1 MSTVYVKVCLLPLQ
15 ECTDHTYYN
24 PTAKPEDHAEQ
35 LKQLGEKVK
44 VLEHKATEM
53 YSELQELKA
62 RNRNKYTLVEND
74 DKKCL
79 LYTGL
84 SWTMFMHIFTFLVQF
99 VNVKGRKECLPLK
112 DQLFVTL
119 IKLRI
124 NPPFDYLACEFDV
137 GKTTVIDIFRRWIN
151 LIYFKLSFLIK
162 WPDVDAVRACLPP
175 VFKSKFPRLNCII
188 DCFEIFINAP
198 NGLKA
203 RAHCYSNYKKH
214 TTVKFFIACTP
225 LGSISFISKAWGGRA
240 TDIEIVRD
248 SGFISSSFHLPG
260 DQILADRG
268 FLLHDDFATVCLA
281 ELLTPSFTKNKK
293 QLSASDIE
301 TSRSISSVRIHVER
315 IIGLMKNKFDI
326 LKGPLSIKVIK
337 SVKDEASQ
345 CDISSVDKIVHDCA
359 ALTNLGAG
367 IVYGENKII
376 TKEE

>member
-1 MSTVYVKVCLLPLQ
+1 M
-15 ECTDHTYYN
+15 
-24 PTAKPEDHAEQ
+24 
-35 LKQLGEKVK
+35 K

-53 YSELQELKA
+53 YSELQKLKA

-99 VNVKGRKECLPLK
+99 VNVKGRKDCLPVK
-112 DQLFVTL
+112 VQLFVTL

-162 WPDVDAVRACLPP
+162 WPDVDAVRSCLPP
-175 VFKSKFPRLNCII
+175 VLKS
-188 DCFEIFINAP
+188 
-198 NGLKA
+198 
-203 RAHCYSNYKKH
+203 
-214 TTVKFFIACTP
+214 KFFIACTP

-248 SGFISSSFHLPG
+248 SGFISSSFHLPV

-268 FLLHDDFATVCLA
+268 FLLHDDFATKH
-281 ELLTPSFTKNKK
+281 TPSFTKNKK

-315 IIGLMKNKFDI
+315 IIGLMPINISMVSFGFVIFYKFFI
-326 LKGPLSIKVIK
+326 KFFLSIVFYI
-337 SVKDEASQ
+337 
-345 CDISSVDKIVHDCA
+345 
-359 ALTNLGAG
+359 
-367 IVYGENKII
+367 
-376 TKEE
+376 